1 MGWGVSVGMK
11 VICTNKKARYN
22 YEIIEKMEA
31 GIVLKGTEVKAL
43 REGQA
48 SLNDSYAAIDQEE
61 VYLYN
66 SHISPYSMGNRFNHE
81 PRRTRKLLMH
91 ANEIRRLIGKVQEKG
106 LTLIPVRLYFNDEG
120 KVKVEIGLARGKRL
134 YDKRR
139 TIAERDAKRELR
151 REIKDKERKG

>member
-1 MGWGVSVGMK
+1 MK